1 MENENKK
8 GERYP
13 KTSIAEI
20 NEQFI
25 AAERGVINKDK
36 EFKESLFFFC
46 RFILFSPYINTFYCE
61 MDKLS
66 QN

>member
-1 MENENKK
+1 MKK
-8 GERYP
+8 DILEKYP

-36 EFKESLFFFC
+36 EFKESL
-46 RFILFSPYINTFYCE
+46 
-61 MDKLS
+61 
-66 QN
+66 